1 MNFGRRLRM
10 HHFKEKYINPFTD
23 YGFKKLFETA
33 EIAKFTPEQVMNYD
47 DSLKYYRDLKNSID
61 TARDEGKELGY
72 KDGVEK
78 GIEKGMAEGKRKAK
92 IEVAKKML
100 NNGIDIDII
109 IQATG
114 LNKKEINALID

>member
-1 MNFGRRLRM
+1 M